1 MIQAGLLGAFL
12 LAVLPVRIEA
22 EACPSKADIQ
32 QRLETMLSSASSS
45 TAPDVARTF
54 RLGEVLQIELLSGDG
69 ALIADR
75 SLPYAGSCA
84 ELASIV
90 AVVLASWESDVH
102 PEFARP
108 HADLDRTRAGLQAQI
123 ADKPIRPSWVLDVS
137 AGAGLSLADS
147 AAFGGALAMTWFPKN
162 AGLGARLCA
171 LGETRHTADVGS
183 GQARWQRWTVGGELD
198 WRAEGKA
205 TSLDLHGG
213 VALGILQATGVGF
226 EPNRTDSS
234 LAAGLVLG
242 ARFSLWASRRF
253 AVIADVSGSY
263 WGRDQRLRSSLGF
276 DNEVPHFQGLLALGL
291 AARLLARG
299 AGEPESRPA
308 AQPSSTQGLAAVG
321 R

>member
-1 MIQAGLLGAFL
+1 MIQAGLLGASL

-22 EACPSKADIQ
+22 EACPSKDDIQ
-32 QRLETMLSSASSS
+32 QRLETMLSSASPS
-45 TAPDVARTF
+45 TAPDVARSF
-54 RLGEVLQIELLSGDG
+54 RLGNTLRIELSSTDG
-69 ALIADR
+69 VIIADR

-84 ELASIV
+84 ELASMV
-90 AVVLASWESDVH
+90 AVVVASWESDVH

-108 HADLDRTRAGLQAQI
+108 HADLARTRAGLKAQT
-123 ADKPIRPSWVLDVS
+123 AEAPIRPSWVLDLS

-147 AAFGGALAMTWFPKN
+147 AALGGALAMTWFPRN

-183 GQARWQRWTVGGELD
+183 GQAHWQRWTVGGELD
-198 WRAEGKA
+198 WRAQGKA

-226 EPNRTDSS
+226 EPNRSDSS
-234 LAAGLVLG
+234 LTAGLVLG

-253 AVIADVSGSY
+253 AVIADLSGSY
-263 WGRDQRLRSSLGF
+263 WARDQKLRSSLGF
-276 DNEVPHFQGLLALGL
+276 DNEVPHFQGLVALGL

-299 AGEPESRPA
+299 DGEAESPPA
-308 AQPSSTQGLAAVG
+308 AQPSSTQGLAAVV